1 MQMLSYCGEKDS
13 PAYPNGNSMALIKE
27 TVIQS
32 FSSPKEWN
40 TWLSDN
46 FDSNHD
52 GVWLRIYKKNSG
64 VKTITYD
71 EALEEALCFGWI
83 DSLKKTYDE
92 SSWIQKF
99 TPRRSKSIWS
109 KRNREK
115 VEKLIKEKRLK
126 PSGLKEVEAAKKDGR
141 WEKAYDSQSN
151 MKIPKD
157 FLVQLKKNKKA
168 HEFFKSLNKSNHYA
182 IAWRLQTAKKSETRE
197 KRMNQ
202 LLEMMENK
210 QKLH

>member
-1 MQMLSYCGEKDS
+1 MI
-13 PAYPNGNSMALIKE
+13 PNENSMTFKKDI
-27 TVIQS
+27 VIQS

-40 TWLSDN
+40 DWLSGN

-52 GVWLRIYKKNSG
+52 GIWLRIYKKNSG
-64 VKTITYD
+64 VKTITYE
-71 EALEEALCFGWI
+71 EALDEALCFGWI
-83 DSLKKTYDE
+83 DSLKKTFDE

-99 TPRRSKSIWS
+99 TPRRAKSIWS

-115 VEKLIKEKRLK
+115 VEILIKEKRMQ
-126 PSGLKEVEAAKKDGR
+126 PNGLKEVEAAKKDGR

-151 MKIPKD
+151 MEMPKD
-157 FLVQLKKNKKA
+157 FLIQLKKNKKA
-168 HEFFKSLNKSNHYA
+168 HDFFKSLNKANHFA
-182 IAWRLQTAKKSETRE
+182 IAWRLQTAKKPETRE
-197 KRMNQ
+197 KRLNQ